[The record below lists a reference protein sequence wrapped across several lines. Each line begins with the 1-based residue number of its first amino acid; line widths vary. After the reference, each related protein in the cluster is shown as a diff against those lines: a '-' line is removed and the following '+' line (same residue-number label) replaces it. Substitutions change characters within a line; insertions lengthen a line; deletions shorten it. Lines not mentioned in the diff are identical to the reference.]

1 MTETVQSAPR
11 HPLFHPLFAKVEYHY
26 NILFPE
32 MQALFEKKTPKNAF
46 VTIRLQNNFSE
57 YKKCLTNAKDYD
69 IVMTENYRIIPL

>member
-32 MQALFEKKTPKNAF
+32 MQALFEKKNT
-46 VTIRLQNNFSE
+46 E
-57 YKKCLTNAKDYD
+57 KCFCYNSASK
-69 IVMTENYRIIPL
+69 

>member
-32 MQALFEKKTPKNAF
+32 MQALFEKKNTEKCFCYNSA
-46 VTIRLQNNFSE
+46 S
-57 YKKCLTNAKDYD
+57 KKLFGIQKMLDKCKGL
-69 IVMTENYRIIPL
+69 